1 MSKTSFI
8 IGLALASILHGAIF
22 WLLLNPAAT
31 QPTSAQPKPVS
42 LRRPLPQPIN
52 DQVTTAENDP
62 LRQEPQPDV
71 LTGLADIARP
81 RSDHDRLM
89 MRGDSPTEPN
99 DESTPPLRIVW
110 AGADEL
116 AAVARALG
124 MKVVAVNG
132 QNEIVGEVELIG
144 RPQLL
149 PFSGD
154 LSGYSN
160 RVRTLEPGFFGRELF
175 EQQGVRIRS
184 LWVLVP
190 ASHDAHFIELQRDAL
205 RRVGV
210 NADAVRLMEA
220 RFEPRSGRTYQLS
233 ITHVHQKKGTY
244 RE

>member
-31 QPTSAQPKPVS
+31 QPTSARPKPVS
-42 LRRPLPQPIN
+42 LRRPLPEPIN
-52 DQVTTAENDP
+52 DQVPTAENDP
-62 LRQEPQPDV
+62 PRQEPQPDV
-71 LTGLADIARP
+71 LTGLTDIARP
-81 RSDHDRLM
+81 QVDQDRLT
-89 MRGDSPTEPN
+89 MRGDSPTDPS
-99 DESTPPLRIVW
+99 DESIPPLRIVW

-175 EQQGVRIRS
+175 EQPGVRIRS

-210 NADAVRLMEA
+210 HADAVRLMEA
-220 RFEPRSGRTYQLS
+220 RFEPRRGRTYQLS
-233 ITHVHQKKGTY
+233 ITHVHQKKGAD